1 MGRFDRYMLSQLMV
15 IFGFSSVVLV
25 LIYWINR
32 AVRLFDWLIA
42 SGQSAAVFL
51 EFTALTLPN
60 VIRVVLPISAFVA
73 TLYTANRLTS
83 ESELVVVQANGFS
96 PYRLA
101 RPVLVFGMI
110 VAAFMAILIN
120 FIVPVSFARLAER
133 QVEVAE
139 NVTAQLLVEG
149 RFVHPAEGMTLY
161 IRAITGSGELK
172 DVYLHDSREP
182 KRQVTYTATD
192 SRLVRTE
199 NGPRLIMYDGIAEVF
214 ETPKRSLSV
223 TRFEDFAIDVSALV
237 GGTDS
242 TVTRRSTRDATTWEL
257 LVADP
262 KVARELRTN
271 PGYMIHQ
278 GHERLAQPLIAIT
291 APLIGFATLLL
302 GGFSR
307 FGVWYQIF
315 GAVGLVILLYIADK
329 TMVDVA
335 QRLMPSGWPLIY
347 VPQIAGGLGA
357 LLILWLAANPQI
369 WRRRKRRAAS
379 A

>member
-1 MGRFDRYMLSQLMV
+1 VGRFDRYMLSQLMV

-182 KRQVTYTATD
+182 ARQVTYTATD

-214 ETPKRSLSV
+214 ETPKRTLSV
-223 TRFEDFAIDVSALV
+223 TRFEDFAIDVSALL

-257 LVADP
+257 LAADP
-262 KVARELRTN
+262 KVARELRTS
-271 PGYMIHQ
+271 PEYMIHQ

>member
-1 MGRFDRYMLSQLMV
+1 MLSQLMV

-101 RPVLVFGMI
+101 RPVLVFGLI
-110 VAAFMAILIN
+110 VASFMAVLVHVM
-120 FIVPVSFARLAER
+120 VPLSFGRLAER

-139 NVTAQLLVEG
+139 NVTARILVEG
-149 RFVHPAEGMTLY
+149 RFVHPVDGMTLY
-161 IRAITGSGELK
+161 IRAITGSGELQ
-172 DVYLHDSREP
+172 DVYLHDSRDQN
-182 KRQVTYTATD
+182 RQVTYSAVE

-199 NGPRLIMYDGIAEVF
+199 TGPRLIMYDGIAQVMRM
-214 ETPKRSLSV
+214 PSRSLAV
-223 TRFEDFAIDVSALV
+223 TRFDDFAIDVTALID
-237 GGTDS
+237 GSGS
-242 TVTRRSTRDATTWEL
+242 SSSRRSTRDASTREL
-257 LVADP
+257 LSGDP
-262 KVARELRTN
+262 ALAKEMRVKPAELL
-271 PGYMIHQ
+271 
-278 GHERLAQPLIAIT
+278 HEAHVRIASPLIAIT

-307 FGVWYQIF
+307 FGIWYQIF
-315 GAVGLVILLYIADK
+315 AAVGFVIVLYIVDNAVADAALG
-329 TMVDVA
+329 M
-335 QRLMPSGWPLIY
+335 MPGGWPLLY
-347 VPQIAGGLGA
+347 LPQALGA
-357 LLILWLAANPQI
+357 LFALVVFWFAANPQV
-369 WRRRKRRAAS
+369 WRRRRKAQPA
-379 A
+379 

>member
-1 MGRFDRYMLSQLMV
+1 VGRFDRYMLSQLMV

-101 RPVLVFGMI
+101 RPVLVFGAI

-172 DVYLHDSREP
+172 DVYLHDSREQD
-182 KRQVTYTATD
+182 RQVTYTATD

-214 ETPKRSLSV
+214 ELPERALSV

-242 TVTRRSTRDATTWEL
+242 TVTQRSTRDATTFEL
-257 LVADP
+257 LSADP
-262 KVARELRTN
+262 KVARELDTST
-271 PGYMIHQ
+271 GYMIHQ

-329 TMVDVA
+329 TLVDVA

-357 LLILWLAANPQI
+357 LAILWLAANPQI
-369 WRRRKRRAAS
+369 WRRKRRTAS

>member
-42 SGQSAAVFL
+42 SGQSAAVFV

-101 RPVLVFGMI
+101 RPVLVFGLI
-110 VAAFMAILIN
+110 VAAFMAILVN
-120 FIVPVSFARLAER
+120 LIVPLSFARLAER
-133 QVEVAE
+133 QVEIAE
-139 NVTAQLLVEG
+139 NVTARLLVEG

-161 IRAITGSGELK
+161 IRAITGSGELR
-172 DVYLHDSREP
+172 DVFLTDSRNP
-182 KRQVTYTATD
+182 DRQVTYTATQ

-199 NGPRLIMYDGIAEVF
+199 DGPRLIMFDGMAEILRMPDR
-214 ETPKRSLSV
+214 TLAV
-223 TRFEDFAIDVSALV
+223 TRFDDLAFDLAALIDQA
-237 GGTDS
+237 GAAH
-242 TVTRRSTRDATTWEL
+242 TRRTLREASTFELFSGDPALAEVYRTT
-257 LVADP
+257 P
-262 KVARELRTN
+262 PR
-271 PGYMIHQ
+271 MIH
-278 GHERLAQPLIAIT
+278 EANSRLAQPLIAIT
-291 APLIGFATLLL
+291 APLVGFATLLL

-307 FGVWYQIF
+307 FGIWHQIF
-315 GAVGLVILLYIADK
+315 AAVGLVIVLYVLNNMADD
-329 TMVDVA
+329 MALDA
-335 QRLMPSGWPLIY
+335 MPNGWPLLY
-347 VPQIAGGLGA
+347 LPHVLGVAAA
-357 LLILWLAANPQI
+357 LVLYWAAANPQRF
-369 WRRRKRRAAS
+369 RRRRRQPA
-379 A
+379 

>member
-60 VIRVVLPISAFVA
+60 VIRVVLPVSAFVA

-96 PYRLA
+96 PFRLA
-101 RPVLVFGMI
+101 RPVLVFGLI
-110 VAAFMAILIN
+110 VASFMTVLVH
-120 FIVPVSFARLAER
+120 FIVPVSFSRLAER
-133 QVEVAE
+133 QAEVAE
-139 NVTAQLLVEG
+139 NVTARLLVEG
-149 RFVHPAEGMTLY
+149 RFVHPGDGMTLY
-161 IRAITGSGELK
+161 IREITGSGELQ
-172 DVYLHDSREP
+172 DVYLHDNRDQA
-182 KRQVTYTATD
+182 RQVTYTATE
-192 SRLVRTE
+192 SLLVRTE
-199 NGPRLIMYDGIAEVF
+199 SGPRLIMYDGIAQVLNVED
-214 ETPKRSLSV
+214 RSLAI
-223 TRFEDFAIDVSALV
+223 TRFQDFAIDVTSLID
-237 GGTDS
+237 GSGTSGTARTFREAS
-242 TVTRRSTRDATTWEL
+242 TAEL
-257 LVADP
+257 LSADP
-262 KVARELRTN
+262 DVARELRVS
-271 PGYMIHQ
+271 PRRMLHE
-278 GHERLAQPLIAIT
+278 GHGRIVQPLIAIT

-315 GAVGLVILLYIADK
+315 AAVALVIGLYIADRA
-329 TMVDVA
+329 VA
-335 QRLMPSGWPLIY
+335 DAAASLPPGSWPLLY
-347 VPQIAGGLGA
+347 LPQVAGSLLA
-357 LLILWLAANPQI
+357 LLILWLAANPQV
-369 WRRRKRRAAS
+369 WRRRKDAA